1 MGYSPDERF
10 FSTLF
15 ELTHPLRATR
25 KVRYRPNS
33 WITFD
38 GDKRVLFAKAKK
50 KNKGGGDPRGKMKE
64 IFTVKMIYFVR
75 AAPSSAKVK
84 VKPRA

>member
-1 MGYSPDERF
+1 MGYSQDERF
-10 FSTLF
+10 FLTLF

-25 KVRYRPNS
+25 KVRHRPNS

-50 KNKGGGDPRGKMKE
+50 KK
-64 IFTVKMIYFVR
+64 
-75 AAPSSAKVK
+75 
-84 VKPRA
+84 